1 MKFNST
7 LLSSFYALALI
18 VALPAQASSWVDESQ
33 AWNPP
38 APSSSKRTQNS
49 SKRSVSA
56 SEYQRLKDL
65 RPFSPDSNNVSLQIG
80 QTFLMG
86 DVSSYDDSL
95 GFSGNYTYGISRLMA
110 FDSTFGYSNH
120 SQGKYSL
127 LSLMAGARMN
137 LTYYDRVIPYLSG
150 GLGFYKP
157 SREIGPNANLSAT
170 LFGLH
175 VGAGADLSI
184 SPEMFFGA
192 ALTFHN
198 AFSNTRQT
206 SSGPVNL
213 GGSYTNFVARVG
225 YTF

>member
-1 MKFNST
+1 MKFNFYT
-7 LLSSFYALALI
+7 LTSILTLAL
-18 VALPAQASSWVDESQ
+18 VTPSAHAGSWVDESQ
-33 AWNPP
+33 NWNPP
-38 APSSSKRTQNS
+38 AQTSSKRTQNS
-49 SKRSVSA
+49 SRRSISA

-65 RPFSPDSNNVSLQIG
+65 RPFSPDSNNVSLQVG

-86 DVSSYDDSL
+86 DLSSYDDAL

-110 FDSTFGYSNH
+110 FDSTVGYSSH

-127 LSLMAGARMN
+127 FSLMAGARMN
-137 LTYYDRVIPYLSG
+137 LTYYDRVIPYLNA

-157 SREIGPNANLSAT
+157 SRDITEKSTLSAT

-198 AFSNTRQT
+198 AFGSTKQT

>member
-1 MKFNST
+1 MKFNLYTFTSILT
-7 LLSSFYALALI
+7 FVLFTSS
-18 VALPAQASSWVDESQ
+18 AQAGSWVDESQ
-33 AWNPP
+33 NWNPP
-38 APSSSKRTQNS
+38 TQSSAKRSQNS
-49 SKRSVSA
+49 SRRSVSA
-56 SEYQRLKDL
+56 REYQRLKDL
-65 RPFSPDSNNVSLQIG
+65 RPFSPDSNNISLQVG

-86 DVSSYDDSL
+86 DLSSYDDSL

-110 FDSTFGYSNH
+110 FDSTLGYSSH

-127 LSLMAGARMN
+127 VSLMAGARMN
-137 LTYYDRVIPYLSG
+137 LSYYDRVIPYLTG
-150 GLGFYKP
+150 GLGFYRP
-157 SREIGPNANLSAT
+157 SRAITDSSTLSAT

-192 ALTFHN
+192 SLTFHN
-198 AFSNTRQT
+198 AFASTKQT